1 VTENFTS
8 SYNDIVTTYTKPD
21 YVYSEKVTNTSAVL
35 DEEKNQFI
43 PLYDLIESNDAG
55 DREFLSITDP
65 EINESETAVNFI
77 LTGDKTFIS
86 KTFDSNEFKNIFK
99 TLFQS
104 EYGNLISHMD
114 ASGALKIS
122 DTKYQ
127 INPDFNF
134 FDESIYSEFASA
146 TTFELLK
153 EYVNDLKNDES
164 YLNDTVMKKYFATDK
179 EAYNKFVNSFL
190 SSEDVAG

>member
-1 VTENFTS
+1 
-8 SYNDIVTTYTKPD
+8 
-21 YVYSEKVTNTSAVL
+21 
-35 DEEKNQFI
+35 
-43 PLYDLIESNDAG
+43 
-55 DREFLSITDP
+55 
-65 EINESETAVNFI
+65 

-127 INPDFNF
+127 INPDFIF
-134 FDESIYSEFASA
+134 FDESIYSEFVSA

-164 YLNDTVMKKYFATDK
+164 YLNDTVMKKYFTTDK